1 MASEKPQS
9 DDISELS
16 FEQAL
21 GQLDQIVEKLEAG
34 NVSLEDSINIYT
46 RGTALKQHCEGK
58 LKDAQAKIEKITLN
72 DKGAAVGVEP
82 LDDE

>member
-1 MASEKPQS
+1 MADHTQ
-9 DDISELS
+9 DIAELT

-21 GQLDQIVEKLEAG
+21 EQLDGIVEKLETG

-72 DKGAAVGVEP
+72 DKGACVGSEP
-82 LDDE
+82 LDGE